1 MNVEMMHDMQG
12 AEKCNFYVCFHFFI
26 EGLIKG
32 LL

>member
-1 MNVEMMHDMQG
+1 M
-12 AEKCNFYVCFHFFI
+12 CIFIFI